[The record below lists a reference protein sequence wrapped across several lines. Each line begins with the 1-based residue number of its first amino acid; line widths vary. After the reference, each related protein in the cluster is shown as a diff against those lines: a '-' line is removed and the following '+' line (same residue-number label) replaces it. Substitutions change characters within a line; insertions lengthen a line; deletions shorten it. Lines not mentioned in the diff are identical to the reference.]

1 VAAADTQEIASV
13 QIGMPKIS
21 HITALALAGLVVAGC
36 SGMNTQQQRALSGG
50 AIGAAGGAAIGALTG
65 STLTGALVGSVIGT
79 GGGLLYHE
87 TQRNK

>member
-1 VAAADTQEIASV
+1 M